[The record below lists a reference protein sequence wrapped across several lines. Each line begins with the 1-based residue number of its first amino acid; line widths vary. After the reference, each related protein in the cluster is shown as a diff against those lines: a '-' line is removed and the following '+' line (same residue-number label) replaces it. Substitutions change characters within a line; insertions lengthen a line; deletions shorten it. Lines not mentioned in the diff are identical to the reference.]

1 MDIHNLEWTTKLSAS
16 NLQESIMYHDKSL
29 SENDSTEVKQPY
41 AASEKYL
48 IANCDVASWIKIII
62 VIFRKLNIMFHK
74 WFHNILNTTSE
85 AHHKGV
91 LCSVYEMFIW
101 NECIKLIEKFMEIR
115 FS

>member
-48 IANCDVASWIKIII
+48 IANCDVAS
-62 VIFRKLNIMFHK
+62 
-74 WFHNILNTTSE
+74 
-85 AHHKGV
+85 
-91 LCSVYEMFIW
+91 
-101 NECIKLIEKFMEIR
+101 
-115 FS
+115 